1 MENEPR
7 SGCRPEQA
15 DDGPSAC
22 SSEGCEGGTR
32 DLNRRI
38 VERLRFL
45 QQMRAHNAMLKLSIG
60 DRVTFVGNEGQEVRG
75 RVVRYNRKTVTVLAE
90 SGEQWRVSPGMLC
103 KIGPE
108 KEVVSNVVTLSCDR
122 RSSCVR
128 SSSTLLSPYF

>member
-1 MENEPR
+1 MESGRLQPAVRRR
-7 SGCRPEQA
+7 SLRGLGA
-15 DDGPSAC
+15 DRMLIDIDKLDEAQL
-22 SSEGCEGGTR
+22 R

-103 KIGPE
+103 KIGPQ
-108 KEVVSNVVTLSCDR
+108 KEVVSNVVTLPR
-122 RSSCVR
+122 V
-128 SSSTLLSPYF
+128 

>member
-1 MENEPR
+1 MAIDIDKLDEA
-7 SGCRPEQA
+7 QL
-15 DDGPSAC
+15 
-22 SSEGCEGGTR
+22 R

-90 SGEQWRVSPGMLC
+90 NGEQWRVSPGMLC
-103 KIGPE
+103 KVGPE
-108 KEVVSNVVTLSCDR
+108 KEVVSNVVTLPR
-122 RSSCVR
+122 V
-128 SSSTLLSPYF
+128 